1 MGFVCLWVALHAEN
15 LLANAKHLDLT
26 VLGAREQCG
35 ALWHLKHLVLVTG
48 EKHEVFQ
55 LFQKKSLVGWRH
67 FLSQRSDGFPDVGLV
82 QELLLQVQLLLSDEQ
97 GFGKHSGYL
106 ASSD

>member
-1 MGFVCLWVALHAEN
+1 MALHAEN
-15 LLANAKHLDLT
+15 LLSYAEHLNLT

-35 ALWHLKHLVLVTG
+35 ALWHLKHLVLVTR

-55 LFQKKSLVGWRH
+55 LFKQQSLVGWRY

-82 QELLLQVQLLLSDEQ
+82 QELLLQVEFLLSDIQ
-97 GFGKHSGYL
+97 SFGWHTDYL